1 VSGSGPDG
9 ATGVSVSTGQAG
21 YGDREHLQAVIQVCE
36 MTRPGLALG
45 DTTVNGGWSFRTY
58 DDTVWPFVQRCMKAH
73 GYPAY
78 GVDYSETTNFG
89 QR

>member
-1 VSGSGPDG
+1 MSASGGTFTVIGG
-9 ATGVSVSTGQAG
+9 AGISKQAREKLM
-21 YGDREHLQAVIQVCE
+21 GDVRVGE

-58 DDTVWPFVQRCMKAH
+58 DDTVWPYVQRCMKAH

-78 GVDYSETTNFG
+78 GVDYSQTTNFG
-89 QR
+89 AR